1 MARCPLPMPLPAALV
16 PCRWCSWPGAAAG
29 KGIGS
34 GQRAI
39 DREPEYLPFI
49 RAAITEQAVARWFAH
64 LVHGEV
70 RRYDL
75 PGTHALNFT
84 LQEALGGGGIA
95 SVRMDPQG
103 KAYAQMLLDHPV
115 EIPAELAL

>member
-1 MARCPLPMPLPAALV
+1 
-16 PCRWCSWPGAAAG
+16 
-29 KGIGS
+29 
-34 GQRAI
+34 
-39 DREPEYLPFI
+39 
-49 RAAITEQAVARWFAH
+49 
-64 LVHGEV
+64 V

-84 LQEALGGGGIA
+84 LQAALGGGGIA

-115 EIPAELAL
+115 TIPAELAL